1 LYDES
6 VKDALFE
13 GPKIVIHTDGGARG
27 NPGPAAVGFVIG
39 GKEYG
44 EYLGVKT
51 NNQAEYLAVIYALEK
66 IKQRVGKAKAKQME
80 IEVRL
85 DSELVARQLGGK
97 YKISEQELQSL
108 FMELWNL
115 KLDFKSVTFV
125 HVPRGENTVADRMVN
140 EALDRETRGRS

>member
-1 LYDES
+1 M
-6 VKDALFE
+6 
-13 GPKIVIHTDGGARG
+13 IHTDGGARG